1 MVVTMDATQN
11 VSFLDFFNKILSS
24 RFIVRVYIN
33 NFEDIVLETSNLSS
47 IRNLVSMILK
57 GKMPKIVNKRDLL
70 EIKADNIRIEIS
82 HKAY

>member
-1 MVVTMDATQN
+1 MDATQN

>member
-1 MVVTMDATQN
+1 MDATQN

-57 GKMPKIVNKRDLL
+57 GKRPKIVNKRDLL
-70 EIKADNIRIEIS
+70 EIRADNIRIEIS

>member
-1 MVVTMDATQN
+1 MDATQN

-57 GKMPKIVNKRDLL
+57 GKIPKIVNKRDLL